1 MIGYLRQYISSKRG
15 ETMTNNIKLGTLVKY
30 SATTR
35 FCLHDLQYDLTEFY
49 TRSQIIENKQLSH
62 MKVVQFK
69 TLGKN
74 LIRVDVEE

>member
-1 MIGYLRQYISSKRG
+1 
-15 ETMTNNIKLGTLVKY
+15 MTNNIKLSTLVKY

-69 TLGKN
+69 ALGKN

>member
-1 MIGYLRQYISSKRG
+1 
-15 ETMTNNIKLGTLVKY
+15 MTNNIKLGTLVKY